1 MTYDATYNNSN
12 IIKEIKYRLLLI
24 FKSERIS
31 YSMYRV
37 IFRFK
42 QMKF

>member
-1 MTYDATYNNSN
+1 MTYDVTYNDSN
-12 IIKEIKYRLLLI
+12 IIKEIKYRLLSIL
-24 FKSERIS
+24 KSERIS
-31 YSMYRV
+31 YPMYRI